1 MIYNKY
7 LQHTIL
13 EEGEGALI
21 FATPKGLA
29 KANSPDV
36 KVSMT
41 DATFKCCPKKE
52 CTGIYQMLIFHIII
66 HGLPSPIMH
75 APMTAKTEELYIE
88 VLIWLRQECPEL
100 KPENMSMDF
109 EVGEMNAGEAVFHV
123 VPTGCDF
130 HYNQAILRKIGKK
143 GLKRTMSNN
152 GEFKAWVHQVM
163 SLNHLPSDKIEQT
176 FRELC
181 LIHIPILSASAKKE
195 KESFQRY
202 WERFWLG
209 TIGVDRMTVY
219 NAPLRTNNH
228 CESYHAKL
236 PSQIGV
242 RPNFWIFV
250 RQINRILEINDV
262 NLDPICR
269 GPVRRL
275 MQFFTN

>member
-29 KANSPDV
+29 KANSPDI

-66 HGLPSPIMH
+66 H
-75 APMTAKTEELYIE
+75 
-88 VLIWLRQECPEL
+88 
-100 KPENMSMDF
+100 
-109 EVGEMNAGEAVFHV
+109 V

-143 GLKRTMSNN
+143 GLKKTMSKNA
-152 GEFKAWVHQVM
+152 EFKAWVHQVM

-181 LIHIPILSASAKKE
+181 LIRIPFLSASAKKE

-219 NAPLRTNNH
+219 NAPLWTNNH

-242 RPNFWIFV
+242 RKYLFSA
-250 RQINRILEINDV
+250 
-262 NLDPICR
+262 
-269 GPVRRL
+269 
-275 MQFFTN
+275 